1 MQQTIEPQVFRGQQ
15 AQDGVSIGPFDFQS
29 PTGMNDT
36 RTDYATLGMAL
47 DELRSAMSVSELHG
61 GLCGTLC
68 SGGANAASDWLN
80 DCIDDADASDAAA
93 ENARSIFRDL
103 ELETWRVL
111 ASPDLKF
118 MPLLPADDVPLDDR
132 VAELASWCQG
142 FLAGLALG
150 GLQNFAPRSSETNGE
165 DANPVEEI
173 VEDFSSISR
182 AGLSPSEENDP
193 DDADFAM
200 AEVVEYVRVSVQ
212 ILFEEISRSRGE
224 ASGIPASMSEH

>member
-1 MQQTIEPQVFRGQQ
+1 
-15 AQDGVSIGPFDFQS
+15 
-29 PTGMNDT
+29 MNDT

-68 SGGANAASDWLN
+68 VGGAKAGSDWLSN
-80 DCIDDADASDAAA
+80 CIDDADASVAAA
-93 ENARSIFRDL
+93 ANARIIFRDL

-111 ASPDLKF
+111 ASADLEF
-118 MPLLPADDVPLDDR
+118 MPILPEDDVPLNDR

-150 GLQNFAPRSSETNGE
+150 GLQNFASRSAGANGE
-165 DANPVEEI
+165 DVDPIEEI
-173 VEDFSSISR
+173 VEDFSAISR
-182 AGLSPSEENDP
+182 AGLSASEEDDP

-200 AEVVEYVRVSVQ
+200 AEIVEYVRVSVQ
-212 ILFEEISRSRGE
+212 ILFEEIG
-224 ASGIPASMSEH
+224 

>member
-1 MQQTIEPQVFRGQQ
+1 MQQTIEPQAFGGQQ
-15 AQDGVSIGPFDFQS
+15 VQDGVSIDPSDFQS

-68 SGGANAASDWLN
+68 AGGAKAASGWLS
-80 DCIDDADASDAAA
+80 DCIDDAEASDSAVA
-93 ENARSIFRDL
+93 NAHSVFRDL

-111 ASPDLKF
+111 ASTELEF
-118 MPLLPADDVPLDDR
+118 MPLLPADDMPLDDR

-150 GLQNFAPRSSETNGE
+150 GLQNLASGSANANGE
-165 DANPVEEI
+165 DVDPVEEI
-173 VEDFSSISR
+173 VEDFTAISR
-182 AGLSPSEENDP
+182 AGLSSGEENDP

-200 AEVVEYVRVSVQ
+200 AEIVEYVRVGVQ
-212 ILFEEISRSRGE
+212 IIFEEIGSSRGD